1 MRRGDLIRR
10 EVGGK
15 GDEGCDAVQDIID
28 DRQALIAAA
37 LFKVCNLALEYH
49 GIVILP
55 QSPCSLR
62 LCSHIL
68 VPHLLH
74 GAYAHSSIIIRL
86 SILIL
91 VNPPI
96 SFSRRPLAQDYCMSS
111 DAANPTAKHASIN
124 GTAANTTNTAS
135 TIGGGGG
142 SRMQDSFVY
151 ASKRD
156 RRESPDRLSLRGRS
170 SEVVR
175 LRQSSGGGSTTG
187 TGATKS
193 KVSSYHSGK
202 CRPASRSR
210 KKSTKGADRE
220 VMLKL
225 GKEERSV
232 HALEAELEY
241 VQEDRVQ
248 LMERY
253 SRCKAR
259 CEELEQVHLS

>member
-1 MRRGDLIRR
+1 M
-10 EVGGK
+10 
-15 GDEGCDAVQDIID
+15 
-28 DRQALIAAA
+28 
-37 LFKVCNLALEYH
+37 
-49 GIVILP
+49 
-55 QSPCSLR
+55 
-62 LCSHIL
+62 
-68 VPHLLH
+68 
-74 GAYAHSSIIIRL
+74 
-86 SILIL
+86 
-91 VNPPI
+91 NPPI

-193 KVSSYHSGK
+193 KVSSSHSGK

-259 CEELEQVHLS
+259 CEELEQVPLSRIFLQICKLAGREKQREREREREKEREIMCMCMCMFVFMCTCKRDREIYRDRETETDRERERERERA